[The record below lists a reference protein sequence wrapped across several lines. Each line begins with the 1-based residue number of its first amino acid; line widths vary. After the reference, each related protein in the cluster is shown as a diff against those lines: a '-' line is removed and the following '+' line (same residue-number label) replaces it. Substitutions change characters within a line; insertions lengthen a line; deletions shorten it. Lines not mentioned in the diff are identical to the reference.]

1 MKTIIWAA
9 LLALAMPAAA
19 QEGVETLGFGG
30 WVELSPA
37 GEVLKFEPSQR
48 PALSNALRPIV
59 IKQVRAAD
67 FVPAQGAAGPV
78 AARSWLDGTVQ
89 LIPNG
94 ENFIIRTAGLK
105 LGPRVLSRPLPR
117 YPEALREVGAEV
129 VLEFTATT
137 GGRAGGF
144 QVYSDPSVDPAFGQ
158 AAITALHGWR
168 FEPEERDGAP
178 VATKLQVRFRY
189 LPEGADAA
197 SAPPAAPWPVP
208 AGRAHVVG
216 QEAHVE
222 LVEVRAGS

>member
-1 MKTIIWAA
+1 MKSTMFAV

-30 WVELSPA
+30 WVELSA
-37 GEVLKFEPSQR
+37 TGEVLKFEPSQR
-48 PALSNALRPIV
+48 PALSNAIRPIV

-67 FVPAQGAAGPV
+67 FVPAQDATGPV
-78 AARSWLDGTVQ
+78 EARSWLDGVVQ
-89 LIPNG
+89 LIPNDT
-94 ENFIIRTAGLK
+94 NFIIRTAGLK

-117 YPEALREVGAEV
+117 YPEALRDVAAEV

-168 FEPEERDGAP
+168 FEPEERAGQP
-178 VATKLQVRFRY
+178 VATKLQVRFRF
-189 LPEGADAA
+189 LPEGAAA
-197 SAPPAAPWPVP
+197 SEAPVAAPWPVP

-216 QEAHVE
+216 QESHVE

>member
-1 MKTIIWAA
+1 MKSHVWAV

-19 QEGVETLGFGG
+19 QEGVESLGFGG
-30 WVELSPA
+30 WVELSAA

-59 IKQVRAAD
+59 IKQVRAAS
-67 FVPAQGAAGPV
+67 FAPAQGASGPV

-89 LIPNG
+89 MIPNG

-105 LGPRVLSRPLPR
+105 LGPRVLSRAAPR
-117 YPEALREVGAEV
+117 YPEGLRDTGAEV
-129 VLEFTATT
+129 VLQFTATT

-144 QVYSDPSVDPAFGQ
+144 EVYADASVDPAFGQ
-158 AAITALHGWR
+158 AAITALHGWG
-168 FEPEERDGAP
+168 FEPEQRDGSP

-189 LPEGADAA
+189 LPDGAAA
-197 SAPPAAPWPVP
+197 AAPAAAPWPVP
-208 AGRAHVVG
+208 AGRAHVLG